1 MYGYEVT
8 RFAQSVVPGLR
19 LFAGDKQ
26 SKQHPLV
33 KIGDDDHAAVF
44 EEDPAFREALRL
56 FASEILA
63 DAQKFD
69 PQLKSIRLA
78 GVGG

>member
-8 RFAQSVVPGLR
+8 RFRESVVPGLR

-33 KIGDDDHAAVF
+33 KLGDDDHAAVF
-44 EEDPAFREALRL
+44 EEDPQFKKALQM
-56 FASEILA
+56 FAAEILA
-63 DAQKFD
+63 DAKKID

-78 GVGG
+78 GMGV